1 MLLAFQTM
9 VVKVLPQKV
18 DGKMENIYKNLHS
31 NQKILIYEMLKRNIR
46 VDVINEE
53 LELVKAR
60 YQNHEELIYDRDSSI
75 MPYQL
80 SVLAGNKMLAKELM
94 MSHGI
99 SVPIG
104 EEFKAKEE
112 NYIVEAF
119 HVINSPVV
127 IKPVFGSHG
136 YDVYMNLQTEEEI
149 RTSLEK
155 IKNHRGENTKVLIEE
170 YYPGKEYRV
179 FITKNRDYAVLHRDP
194 AHVIG
199 DGKHTIEELIEIENE
214 YRMNPRK
221 NALCKILLDEEV
233 YNYLSTRN
241 ITINSIPRENEKVYL
256 RENSNVAMGGICED
270 YTDKVD
276 QSVIDIGLKVLE
288 AFPGLPY
295 AGIDYM
301 TNTITNPQTSDS
313 YRIIEINTIP
323 GIDMHFRPAYG
334 KSRNIAKY
342 MVDLIFP
349 ETVEKKQSNKIYQKS
364 LYNK

>member
-1 MLLAFQTM
+1 MPLAFQTM
-9 VVKVLPQKV
+9 VVKVPHQKV
-18 DGKMENIYKNLHS
+18 DGRMENIYKNLHS
-31 NQKILIYEMLKRNIR
+31 NQKILIYEMLKRNIS

-53 LELVKAR
+53 LELVRAR

-94 MSHGI
+94 MNYGI

-179 FITKNRDYAVLHRDP
+179 FVTKNRDYAVLHRDP

-233 YNYLSTRN
+233 YKYLSTRN

-301 TNTITNPQTSDS
+301 TNTITSPQTSDS

-349 ETVEKKQSNKIYQKS
+349 ETVEKKQSNKTYQKT
-364 LYNK
+364 LYN